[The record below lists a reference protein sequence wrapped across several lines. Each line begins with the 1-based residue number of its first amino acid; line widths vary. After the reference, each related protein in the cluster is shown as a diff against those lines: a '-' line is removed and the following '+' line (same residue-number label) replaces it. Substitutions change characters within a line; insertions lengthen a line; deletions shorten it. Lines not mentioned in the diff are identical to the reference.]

1 MEFSLLNHEI
11 TLKDVEKFDYPN
23 SKYGVIVH
31 IENDKGELLLQQRG
45 SNSRDEKRKIEYI
58 GGSLE
63 SNESF
68 KEAILREIKEEA
80 GEDMRLEFEDFS
92 GIFHYYKNN
101 INWIFAIFKAKYI
114 DGEIRI
120 MEPSKCLGYHFFTKE
135 EALNSPIVT
144 EGCKFLIKNIY

>member
-1 MEFSLLNHEI
+1 MEFSLLDHEV
-11 TLKDVEKFDYPN
+11 TLKDVEKFSYPN
-23 SKYGVIVH
+23 TKYGVIAH

-45 SNSRDEKRKIEYI
+45 FKSRDEKEKIEYI

-63 SNESF
+63 NNESF
-68 KEAILREIKEEA
+68 KEAIMREVKEEV
-80 GEDMRLEFEDFS
+80 GEDIKLEFLDFF

-114 DGEIRI
+114 DGEIKI

-144 EGCKFLIKNIY
+144 EGCKFLIKNIC

>member
-11 TLKDVEKFDYPN
+11 TLNDVEKFDYPN
-23 SKYGVIVH
+23 TKYGVIVH